1 MMALFSPLAGRL
13 SDRIEPRVL
22 ASIGM
27 GVTAVGVFLL
37 SFLRAGTPT
46 PLVVA
51 DLVLL
56 GIGFAFFSSP
66 NTNAVM
72 SALDKRHLGVGSGIL
87 GTMRLLGQNLSMGM
101 VMMILA
107 LHLGSR
113 PLGSDMQVPFLR
125 SLHLIFQIFSLLGV
139 AGVFASLARG
149 RMH

>member
-1 MMALFSPLAGRL
+1 M
-13 SDRIEPRVL
+13 L

-27 GVTAVGVFLL
+27 SVTAVGIFLL

-51 DLVLL
+51 DLVFL

-87 GTMRLLGQNLSMGM
+87 GTMRLLGQNLSMGV
-101 VMMILA
+101 VMMVLA
-107 LHLGSR
+107 LHVGSR
-113 PLGSDMQVPFLR
+113 PLASDTLVPFLR
-125 SLHLIFQIFSLLGV
+125 SLHLVFQVFSVLGI

-149 RMH
+149 RVR